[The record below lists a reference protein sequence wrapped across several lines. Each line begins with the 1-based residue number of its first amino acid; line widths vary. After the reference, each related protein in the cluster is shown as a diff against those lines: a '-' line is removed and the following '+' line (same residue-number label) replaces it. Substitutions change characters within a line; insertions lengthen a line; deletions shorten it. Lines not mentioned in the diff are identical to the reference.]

1 MSTSGD
7 KTECISTKRNKQDIG
22 RNSLPFQ
29 RSQTVRNN
37 STRQG
42 NVKTKEVDTEG

>member
-7 KTECISTKRNKQDIG
+7 KTQCISTKRNKQDIG
-22 RNSLPFQ
+22 RNNLPFQ
-29 RSQTVRNN
+29 RRQTVCND

-42 NVKTKEVDTEG
+42 NVETKEVDMEG

>member
-7 KTECISTKRNKQDIG
+7 KTESVSTERNKQDTS
-22 RNSLPFQ
+22 RSNLPFQ
-29 RSQTVRNN
+29 QTQTVHNN

-42 NVKTKEVDTEG
+42 NVKTKEEDTKE